1 MRYDLLTAYPIGLG
15 RPDSETQLISL
26 SHNPMA
32 EQSAPP
38 PFFRQRFYKRPCMMG
53 LAAGNVRKGL
63 GMMATMYRTLKR
75 AAGKVLYLPLEKIRA
90 NPSQPRRYFDQKSLE
105 TLSKSIARYGI
116 LQPLSVRKRQEYY
129 ELISGERRLRA
140 AAMAGLRD
148 VPCLLVSVNMEES
161 NILAIV
167 ENLQR
172 ENLSIL
178 EEAKGI
184 SRLIEIFGLS
194 REEAADRLGMS
205 ASAVA
210 NKIRLLRLPD
220 DVLDKLCSAG
230 LTERHGRALL
240 RLGSFQMQRC
250 ALDRMIE
257 ENMNV
262 AAAESYV
269 ESLLRSEEESDASET
284 DKEKQMSSAA
294 QRTFVLKDLRL
305 FQNTL
310 SRSMELL
317 QRSGVSAELTRED
330 CDDAVT
336 YTIRIYKK

>member
-1 MRYDLLTAYPIGLG
+1 M
-15 RPDSETQLISL
+15 
-26 SHNPMA
+26 
-32 EQSAPP
+32 
-38 PFFRQRFYKRPCMMG
+38 
-53 LAAGNVRKGL
+53 RKGSEK
-63 GMMATMYRTLKR
+63 MASMQRVAKR
-75 AAGKVLYLPLEKIRA
+75 AAGRVLFLPVERIRA
-90 NPSQPRRYFDQKSLE
+90 NPSQPRRFFDPERLE
-105 TLSKSIARYGI
+105 ALSQSIARYGV
-116 LQPLSVRKRQEYY
+116 LQPLSVRKRQEHY

-140 AAMAGLRD
+140 ATMAGLRE

-161 NILAIV
+161 SVLALV

-178 EEAKGI
+178 EEAQGI

-194 REEAADRLGMS
+194 REEAARRLGMS
-205 ASAVA
+205 PSAVA
-210 NKIRLLRLPD
+210 NKLRLLRLPG

-240 RLGSFQMQRC
+240 RLGSFQMQRR
-250 ALDRMIE
+250 ALEKMIE
-257 ENMNV
+257 EDMNV

-269 ESLLRSEEESDASET
+269 ERLLRGEEAELSEHKAE
-284 DKEKQMSSAA
+284 KEATEPSCA

-317 QRSGVSAELTRED
+317 RQSGVTAELSREESG
-330 CDDAVT
+330 DAVT
-336 YTIRIYKK
+336 FTIRVRK

>member
-1 MRYDLLTAYPIGLG
+1 M
-15 RPDSETQLISL
+15 
-26 SHNPMA
+26 
-32 EQSAPP
+32 
-38 PFFRQRFYKRPCMMG
+38 
-53 LAAGNVRKGL
+53 RKGL
-63 GMMATMYRTLKR
+63 GMLATMYKTLKR
-75 AAGKVLYLPLEKIRA
+75 GGAGKVLYLPLDKIRA

-116 LQPLSVRKRQEYY
+116 LQPLTVRKRQEYY

-140 AAMAGLRD
+140 AAMAGLHEA
-148 VPCLLVSVNMEES
+148 PCMLVSVNMEES
-161 NILAIV
+161 SILALV

-210 NKIRLLRLPD
+210 NKLRLLRLPD

-240 RLGSFQMQRC
+240 RLGSFQMQRS
-250 ALDRMIE
+250 ALAKMIGQD
-257 ENMNV
+257 MNV

-269 ESLLRSEEESDASET
+269 ESVLRGEEDNDVLEAE
-284 DKEKQMSSAA
+284 EKQPPSSA

-317 QRSGVSAELTRED
+317 RRSGVSAELSRED
-330 CDDAVT
+330 CEDAVT
-336 YTIRIYKK
+336 YTIRVCKK